1 MNGVNQK
8 KAWKIYHEKVFV
20 NAELTWDMSE
30 SYIINVVHLSIH
42 EEWRGYRAKSSIA
55 KMLKSVGE
63 AGINLSADMINRI
76 LVKSVFK

>member
-1 MNGVNQK
+1 
-8 KAWKIYHEKVFV
+8 
-20 NAELTWDMSE
+20 MSE

-42 EEWRGYRAKSSIA
+42 EDWRGYRTKSSIA

-63 AGINLSADMINRI
+63 AGLNLSADMINRI